1 MGITFDGDKLYFD
14 ELAKGISTGLSHDD
28 GLNWDALSASVVSI
42 VLDLSLGVEAYYNTE
57 ILDVNMVL
65 GVDADENYAKFVDL
79 MQYVPLKFRDSTVLQ
94 EFIDEIGLET
104 GSWIGYINDIE
115 KLLDKYSVSDT
126 YIQNLADLVG
136 YTIIGDQ
143 DTLTI
148 AEKRRQLIQVID
160 WYKMKG
166 TYAVYSYISYLL
178 SLTLNF
184 WDMYTNDYVTFVKE
198 EWYVGDSETDNP
210 GGLGV
215 DYYKSPHFGFE
226 IVLDTVYGVDPDKH
240 LFEVATHTDLAEYV
254 ELVRPVNTVPHYYL
268 LLPATC
274 YETGT
279 AYEMDG
285 EILTCT
291 IGSWAFTK
299 NYFDDGL
306 NFDDG
311 EFFDYSRDTFL
322 DSIDKWSLGTGNK
335 GVSPDTSGFALA
347 TPVLSGSIT
356 TTTISSNKTEYEF
369 EVTGSTQQG
378 ISELGLF
385 LTDGTTL
392 EVASTFP
399 DIDLAA
405 ALTLRVVVTVYR

>member
-1 MGITFDGDKLYFD
+1 
-14 ELAKGISTGLSHDD
+14 
-28 GLNWDALSASVVSI
+28 
-42 VLDLSLGVEAYYNTE
+42 
-57 ILDVNMVL
+57 
-65 GVDADENYAKFVDL
+65 
-79 MQYVPLKFRDSTVLQ
+79 
-94 EFIDEIGLET
+94 
-104 GSWIGYINDIE
+104 
-115 KLLDKYSVSDT
+115 
-126 YIQNLADLVG
+126 
-136 YTIIGDQ
+136 
-143 DTLTI
+143 
-148 AEKRRQLIQVID
+148 
-160 WYKMKG
+160 
-166 TYAVYSYISYLL
+166 
-178 SLTLNF
+178 
-184 WDMYTNDYVTFVKE
+184 
-198 EWYVGDSETDNP
+198 
-210 GGLGV
+210 
-215 DYYKSPHFGFE
+215 
-226 IVLDTVYGVDPDKH
+226 
-240 LFEVATHTDLAEYV
+240 
-254 ELVRPVNTVPHYYL
+254 
-268 LLPATC
+268 
-274 YETGT
+274 
-279 AYEMDG
+279 MDG